1 MLTLRFFARVR
12 DQLDC
17 AAMELPW
24 EPGLADL
31 PALER
36 LLVERGGERW
46 ARTLA
51 EDNLVRAVNQ
61 TVVDADAPLADG
73 DEIAFFPPVT
83 GG

>member
-24 EPGLADL
+24 EPGLTDL
-31 PALER
+31 SALER

-46 ARTLA
+46 ASTLA